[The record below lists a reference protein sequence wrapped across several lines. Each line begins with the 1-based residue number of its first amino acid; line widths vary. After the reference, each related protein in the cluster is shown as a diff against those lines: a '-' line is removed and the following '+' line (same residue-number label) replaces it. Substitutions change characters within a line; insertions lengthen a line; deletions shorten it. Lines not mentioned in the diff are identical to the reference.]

1 MASLAQQFTG
11 LRCSPLS
18 SSSSRLSRRA
28 AKNFPQNKS
37 ASVSPTIV
45 AAVAMSSGQTKERL
59 ELKKMFED
67 AYERCRNAPMEGVAF
82 TVDDFA
88 AAIEQYDFNS
98 EIGTRVK
105 GTVFKTD
112 ANGALVDISA
122 KSSAYLTVE
131 QACIHRIKHV
141 EEAGIVPGMVE
152 EFVIIGE
159 NESDDSLLLSLR
171 NIQYELAW
179 ERCRQLQAEDVI
191 VKAKVIGANKGGLVA
206 LVEGLRGFVPFSQIS
221 SKAAAEELLEKEIPL
236 KFVEVDE
243 EQTKLVLSN
252 RKAVADSQAQLGIGS
267 VVLGVVQSLKPYGA
281 FIDIG
286 GINGLLHVSQISHD
300 RVSDI
305 ATVLQ
310 PGDTL
315 KVMILSHDRD
325 RGRVSLSTK
334 KLEPTPGDMIRN
346 PKLVFEKA
354 EEMAQTFRQR
364 IAQAEAMARADML
377 RFQPE
382 SGLTLSSDGILGPLG
397 SELPDDGVDLTVDDI
412 PSAVDL

>member
-1 MASLAQQFTG
+1 MASLAQQFGG
-11 LRCSPLS
+11 LKCPPFPATKNKFSNSKNPHCTALPKK
-18 SSSSRLSRRA
+18 RRVIAPA
-28 AKNFPQNKS
+28 AAYAPN
-37 ASVSPTIV
+37 A
-45 AAVAMSSGQTKERL
+45 QTRERMKLKE
-59 ELKKMFED
+59 MFEE
-67 AYERCRNAPMEGVAF
+67 AYERCRTAPMEGVAF
-82 TVDDFA
+82 TIEDFHAAVDK
-88 AAIEQYDFNS
+88 YDFNS
-98 EIGTRVK
+98 EIGTEVK
-105 GTVFKTD
+105 GMVFNTD

-122 KSSAYLTVE
+122 KSSAYLPVRE
-131 QACIHRIKHV
+131 ASIHNIRHV
-141 EEAGIVPGMVE
+141 EEAGIVPGLIE
-152 EFVIIGE
+152 EFVIVDE
-159 NESDDSLLLSLR
+159 NEDDDSLILSLR
-171 NIQYELAW
+171 SIQYDLAW
-179 ERCRQLQAEDVI
+179 ERCRQLQAEDVV
-191 VKAKVIGANKGGLVA
+191 VKGKVVGGNKGGVVA

-221 SKAAAEELLEKEIPL
+221 TKSTAEELLDKELPL

-243 EQTKLVLSN
+243 EQSRLVLSN
-252 RKAVADSQAQLGIGS
+252 RKAMADSQAQLGIGS
-267 VVLGVVQSLKPYGA
+267 VVIGTVQSLKPYGA

-315 KVMILSHDRD
+315 KVMILSHDRE

-346 PKLVFEKA
+346 PELVFEKA

-382 SGLTLSSDGILGPLG
+382 SGLTLSSEGILGPLTSDLPAEG
-397 SELPDDGVDLTVDDI
+397 LDLSEI
-412 PSAVDL
+412 PPAEDE